1 MGHHFLLISLAA
13 VGEAPGLRMVA
24 WRRLRALGAHYLQ
37 QSVCLLPA
45 RPPTTTG
52 VDELLAR
59 LRAEGAQGRVFNI
72 GLPDDEAQELI
83 ACFCAERSD
92 EYREVVSRTREFF
105 AEITRERERGRTTYT
120 EVEESA
126 VDLKR
131 LRQWLAAIEE
141 RDHFGAAGRDEA
153 VAAVEECARLLAEF
167 EAEAY
172 ARELSPSA
180 DPFSRASSGLLRA
193 LSGGAGAG

>member
-1 MGHHFLLISLAA
+1 
-13 VGEAPGLRMVA
+13 MVA

-120 EVEESA
+120 EVEEP
-126 VDLKR
+126 
-131 LRQWLAAIEE
+131 
-141 RDHFGAAGRDEA
+141 DHFGAAGRDEA

-180 DPFSRASSGLLRA
+180 DPFSRASS
-193 LSGGAGAG
+193 